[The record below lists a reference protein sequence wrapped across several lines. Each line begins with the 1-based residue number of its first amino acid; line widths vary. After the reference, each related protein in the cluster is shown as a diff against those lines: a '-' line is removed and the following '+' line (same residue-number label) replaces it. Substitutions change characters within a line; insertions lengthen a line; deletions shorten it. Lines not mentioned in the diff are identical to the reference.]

1 MAKSFMEM
9 AAEVVPEFFENVGAE
24 KAEEVKK
31 KEVIKSEND
40 IFTILED
47 KGVKMSDRQKEALK
61 NRIGSILNYEP
72 TIGVFGKTGAGKSSL
87 CNALFGKDVFEISDV
102 EACTREPQELL
113 LNVDGENGI
122 RLIDVPGLGES
133 GERDEEYDELYRTI
147 LPELDMVI
155 WVLKADDRAYAAD
168 EDFYKRLVQPHI
180 GNGAPVFF
188 VLNQCDKVEPFKEW
202 NDDTHSPGATQNE
215 NIRKKARIAADF
227 FDIPESRVIPVSAR
241 ESYNLTALV
250 DEMIYAL
257 PDEKKISI
265 FGKINPEHISKK
277 AEKETKKTVKSVFND
292 VMCGVLDGVE
302 NVICGVFDVA
312 DGIMDVISALFSWV

>member
-1 MAKSFMEM
+1 MLDSLNEM
-9 AAEVVPEFFENVGAE
+9 DSVIPENSEEKTVLVMTEEAERKIFR
-24 KAEEVKK
+24 
-31 KEVIKSEND
+31 SEND

-122 RLIDVPGLGES
+122 RLIDVPGIGES
-133 GERDEEYDELYRTI
+133 GGRDVEYDELYRTI

-180 GNGAPVFF
+180 GNGTPVFF

-202 NDDTHSPGATQNE
+202 NDDTHTPGAVQSE
-215 NIRKKARIAADF
+215 NIRRKTRITADF
-227 FDIPESRVIPVSAR
+227 FDIPESKVIPVSAR

-265 FGKINPEHISKK
+265 FGKINPEYISDK
-277 AEKETKKTVKSVFND
+277 AERENEKTVKSVFND
-292 VMCGVLDGVE
+292 ILCGVLDGVE

-312 DGIMDVISALFSWV
+312 DSIMDVVSALFSWI